1 MTGKLNLGML
11 FGGRSCEH
19 EVSITSAR
27 SILAALDPEKYSVS
41 LIGIDKQGYWHM
53 ADSIDAVTHHG
64 SVTGVPERDMNES
77 GDIVTMRLHHQGNLV
92 PADIAHLTDIPTL
105 DVVFPVLHG
114 TFGEDGT
121 LQGILETAGIP
132 YVGCGVAAS
141 ALAMDKALAKM
152 VFKAAGIPQAPWLVT
167 THHEWIVDRSPTL
180 HRVEHEL
187 GYPVFV
193 KPANLGSSVGVT
205 KAHDRQELVRALEHA
220 REFDNKVIVE
230 QSMENHREIECSVL
244 GNQAPEA
251 SILGEIRPG
260 AEFYNY
266 QTKYLDDK
274 TELTVPAPLDPDT
287 TRSVREMAIR
297 AFLTIDGKG
306 LARADFFVHRDTN
319 EIILNEVNTMPG
331 FTPISMYPRLWAA
344 SGLPYRKLIDR
355 LVGLALEHHRSKQH
369 LKRSVRHDAPR

>member
-1 MTGKLNLGML
+1 MTDKLNLGVL

-27 SILAALDPEKYSVS
+27 SILQALDPEKYSVS
-41 LIGIDKQGYWHM
+41 LVGIDKRGHWHLTE
-53 ADSIDAVTHHG
+53 SIDAITHHG
-64 SVTGVPERDMNES
+64 SVRELPDRYTTEP
-77 GDIVTMRLHHQGNLV
+77 GDTVTLRLHHRGNLS
-92 PADIAHLTDIPTL
+92 PADAPHLANLPTL

-121 LQGILETAGIP
+121 LQGIFETAGIP

-152 VFKAAGIPQAPWLVT
+152 VLKAAGIPQAPWLSATRHTWTADQSHVT
-167 THHEWIVDRSPTL
+167 QQ
-180 HRVEHEL
+180 VEYEL

-193 KPANLGSSVGVT
+193 KPANLGSSVGIT
-205 KAHDRQELVRALEHA
+205 KSHDREELVRAIEHA
-220 REFDNKVIVE
+220 QEFDNKIIVE

-251 SILGEIRPG
+251 SILGEIQPG

-274 TELTVPAPLDPDT
+274 TELIVPAPLDPDT
-287 TRSVREMAIR
+287 TRRVQEMAIR
-297 AFLTIDGKG
+297 AFQAIDGKG
-306 LARADFFVHRDTN
+306 LSRVDFFVHRDTG
-319 EIILNEVNTMPG
+319 EVILNEVNTMPG
-331 FTPISMYPRLWAA
+331 FTPISMYPRLWGA
-344 SGLPYRKLIDR
+344 SGLPYRELIDR
-355 LVGLALEHHRSKQH
+355 LIALALEHHHGKQH
-369 LKRSVRHDAPR
+369 LKRSV